1 MKPLALLSI
10 LTSLSFAQSTPEA
23 HKEMND
29 LIKTCALKSEMIT
42 KQYIEEASGSHAAQL
57 IAPLE
62 KDTGDAWQ
70 NFYQFV
76 IESKDPELKRLLL
89 ECELRNNLLD
99 AIYQDD
105 REAIASAKKNLAM
118 LKELAKPEVKKPTE
132 EAKENAE

>member
-10 LTSLSFAQSTPEA
+10 LTSLSFAQSTPET

-42 KQYIEEASGSHAAQL
+42 KQYIEEASGSHPAQL